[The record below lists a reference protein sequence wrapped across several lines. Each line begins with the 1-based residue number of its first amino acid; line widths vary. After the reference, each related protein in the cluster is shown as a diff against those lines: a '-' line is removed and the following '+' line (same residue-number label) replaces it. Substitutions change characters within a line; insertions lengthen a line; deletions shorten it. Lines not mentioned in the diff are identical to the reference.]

1 MPEESEIMASLR
13 DEMSAQFSEMKAS
26 FEASVR
32 EKDAEIE
39 QLKEQNKGLQRA
51 LVRSAVMEPPRQEIP
66 KTQEQKY
73 AEHIGDLAAKTLNYM
88 LKR

>member
-73 AEHIGDLAAKTLNYM
+73 AEHIGGLAVKTLNYM

>member
-1 MPEESEIMASLR
+1 MKIEKEILGSL
-13 DEMSAQFSEMKAS
+13 K
-26 FEASVR
+26 VR
-32 EKDAEIE
+32 NW
-39 QLKEQNKGLQRA
+39 QLKEQNKGLQRS

-73 AEHIGDLAAKTLNYM
+73 AEHIGDLAGKTLNYM

>member
-26 FEASVR
+26 FEAGVR

-66 KTQEQKY
+66 KTREQKY
-73 AEHIGDLAAKTLNYM
+73 AEHIGDLAGKTLNYM

>member
-73 AEHIGDLAAKTLNYM
+73 AEHICDLAGKTLNYM